1 MIWHTGKKQ
10 VNHLCLSLR
19 LVLPNN
25 MLLLVLNHSQ
35 NEKYNKSNLING
47 VKVLGVYLHELG
59 KLKGPKP
66 SSCRCV
72 ELTEEELMV
81 PGAFM
86 RGFKCK
92 CVM

>member
-1 MIWHTGKKQ
+1 MIWHIGKKQ
-10 VNHLCLSLR
+10 LIIFVSLCLIRS
-19 LVLPNN
+19 NI
-25 MLLLVLNHSQ
+25 LLFLISQ